1 MKFLVLDGNSIFSRA
16 FYGIK
21 MLSNKNGQ
29 MTNGIY
35 GFLTTLNKLLSE
47 VNPDRIAVAFDLPVP
62 TFRHKMFEG
71 YKGTRSKQPDEF
83 ISQLPILKDLLTA
96 MGYKLVTYAGYEAD
110 DILGTFA
117 SFCEKNDYECV
128 LATGDRDILQLIS
141 GKVCVRI
148 ASTKF
153 GRPESTFYDTEKVK
167 EEYGVLP
174 ENLVDI
180 KALQGDTSD
189 NIPGVKGIGKKT
201 ASDLVSKFGS
211 IEEIYKNIEFID
223 IKPSVKEK
231 LIAGKEM
238 AELSYALGKI
248 DTSVPIEINEQDFIP
263 KKMDEPS
270 VKKIMTELEFFK
282 LLEKM
287 NFSEVSENISSEE
300 VSCEELLKILKNE
313 KSVSFLPFIENFE
326 IKKMFFGVGKDVYA
340 LGQNDENFE
349 STIKKIMVLDDIEK
363 ISHNLKLTEK
373 VFEKNEIEISDNHFD
388 VMLASYVLTPSE
400 KDYEVFKL
408 GSAHEISIPQ
418 VALDE
423 PLKPFEKI
431 IQQVYVISKLAPIL
445 KEEIKANNQSE
456 LLMKIEQPLSKVLAS
471 MENIGFLVDRQG
483 LEKYGDEIETE
494 LKKIEVSIHSL
505 AGEEFNVNSPRQLGS
520 ILFEKLKLPYGKKGK
535 TGYSTSAQIL
545 EKLSGEHKIV
555 DEILKY
561 RSLSKLKSTYCDGI
575 IKLIQSDGR
584 VRSSFNQTETRTGR
598 ISSSEPNLQN
608 IPVRTEKGRQLRKFF
623 KAPEDCVLI
632 DADYSQIELRV
643 LAHVSQDKNMINA
656 FKNGEDIHAIT
667 ASQIM
672 GVPLEM
678 VTPEMRFK
686 AKAVNFGILYGMSA
700 FSLAKDL
707 EISFEEAQTYIVRY
721 LAHYEGIDNYM
732 RQVIEKAREQGFVET
747 IFSRRR
753 YLPEIHS
760 TNFVLRSFG
769 ERVARNM
776 PIQGAAAD
784 IIKIAMINVF
794 EKLKNEKSKLI
805 LQVHDELIIEAKLSE
820 AENVKKMLQNEM
832 ENAVKLSVPL
842 DVNISM
848 GATWYDAKD

>member
-141 GKVCVRI
+141 SKVCVRI

-153 GRPESTFYDTEKVK
+153 GRPESTLYDTEKVK
-167 EEYGVLP
+167 EEYGVSP
-174 ENLVDI
+174 ENLIDI

-201 ASDLVSKFGS
+201 ASDLVSRFGS

-223 IKPSVKEK
+223 IKSSVKEK
-231 LIAGKEM
+231 LIEGKEM

-287 NFSEVSENISSEE
+287 NFSEVSENISSKE

-340 LGQNDENFE
+340 LSHDDENFE
-349 STIKKIMVLDDIEK
+349 STIRKIMVSDDIEK

-373 VFEKNEIEISDNHFD
+373 VFEKNSVEISDNHFD

-418 VALDE
+418 VALQE
-423 PLKPFEKI
+423 SLKPFEKT
-431 IQQVYVISKLAPIL
+431 IQQVYVVSKLEPIL

-456 LLMKIEQPLSKVLAS
+456 LLTKIEQPLSKVLAS

-494 LKKIEVSIHSL
+494 LKKIETSIHSL

-555 DEILKY
+555 NEILKY
-561 RSLSKLKSTYCDGI
+561 RSLSKLKSTYCEGI

-623 KAPEDCVLI
+623 KAPEGCVLI

-820 AENVKKMLQNEM
+820 AERVKKMLQNEM

>member
-47 VNPDRIAVAFDLPVP
+47 VNPERVAIAFDLPTP
-62 TFRHKMFEG
+62 TFRHKMFED
-71 YKGTRSKQPDEF
+71 YKGNRSKRPDEF
-83 ISQLPILKDLLTA
+83 ISQIPILKDLLTA
-96 MGYKLVTYAGYEAD
+96 MGYKLVTCAGYEAD

-117 SFCEKNDYECV
+117 SFCEKNGYECV

-141 GKVCVRI
+141 NKVCVRI

-153 GRPESTFYDTEKVK
+153 GRPESTFYDLEKVK

-201 ASDLVSKFGS
+201 AGELVAKFGS

-231 LIAGKEM
+231 LIEGKEA

-282 LLEKM
+282 LIEKM
-287 NFSEVSENISSEE
+287 NFSEVSENITSKEISGA
-300 VSCEELLKILKNE
+300 ELLKILKNE
-313 KSVSFLPFIENFE
+313 KTVSFLPFIENCE
-326 IKKMFFGVGKDVYA
+326 LKKMFFAVGKDVYV
-340 LGQNDENFE
+340 LSCEDESF
-349 STIKKIMVLDDIEK
+349 SQTIEKIMISKDIEK
-363 ISHNLKLTEK
+363 VSHNLKITEK
-373 VFEKNEIEISDNHFD
+373 AFEKKKIEISDNHFD
-388 VMLASYVLTPSE
+388 VLLASYVLMPSE
-400 KDYEVFKL
+400 KDYEIFKL
-408 GSAHEISIPQ
+408 GSAHEISVPQ
-418 VALDE
+418 VSQSE
-423 PLKPFEKI
+423 TLKSFEKI
-431 IQQVYVISKLAPIL
+431 VQQVYVVSQLKPIL
-445 KEEIKANNQSE
+445 EEEIKKNNQSD
-456 LLMKIEQPLSKVLAS
+456 LLTKIEQPLSKVLAN
-471 MENIGFLVDRQG
+471 MENIGFLVDKQG
-483 LEKYGDEIETE
+483 LEKYGKEIEVD
-494 LKKIEVSIHSL
+494 LKQIEDSIHSL

-545 EKLSGEHKIV
+545 EKLSGKHKIV
-555 DEILKY
+555 DEILNY

-575 IKLIQSDGR
+575 IKLIQGDGR

-608 IPVRTEKGRQLRKFF
+608 IPVRTQRGRQLRKFF
-623 KAPEDCVLI
+623 KAREGCVLI

-643 LAHVSQDKNMINA
+643 LAHVSQDKNMIKA
-656 FKNGEDIHAIT
+656 FKNGEDVHAIT

-672 GVPLEM
+672 GVPLEE

-732 RQVIEKAREQGFVET
+732 RQIIEKARQDGFVET

-760 TNFVLRSFG
+760 TNFILRSFG

-794 EKLKNEKSKLI
+794 EKLKNKNSKLI
-805 LQVHDELIIEAKLSE
+805 LQVHDELIIEAELSE
-820 AENVKKMLQNEM
+820 AENVKKMLQDEM

>member
-141 GKVCVRI
+141 SKVCVRI

-153 GRPESTFYDTEKVK
+153 GRPESTLYDTEKVK
-167 EEYGVLP
+167 EEYGVSP
-174 ENLVDI
+174 EHLVDI

-201 ASDLVSKFGS
+201 ASDLVSRFGS

-231 LIAGKEM
+231 LIEGKEM

-287 NFSEVSENISSEE
+287 NFSEVSENISSKE

-313 KSVSFLPFIENFE
+313 KSVSFLPFIESFE

-340 LGQNDENFE
+340 LSHDDENFE
-349 STIKKIMVLDDIEK
+349 STIRKIMVSDDIEK

-373 VFEKNEIEISDNHFD
+373 VFEKNSVEISDNHFD

-418 VALDE
+418 VALNE
-423 PLKPFEKI
+423 SLKPFEKI
-431 IQQVYVISKLAPIL
+431 IQQVYVISKLEPIL
-445 KEEIKANNQSE
+445 KKEIKANNQSE
-456 LLMKIEQPLSKVLAS
+456 LLTKIEQPLSKVLAS

-494 LKKIEVSIHSL
+494 LKKIEASIHSL

-623 KAPEDCVLI
+623 KAPEGCVLI

-732 RQVIEKAREQGFVET
+732 RQVIEKAREQGYVET

-820 AENVKKMLQNEM
+820 AERVKKMLQNEM

-842 DVNISM
+842 EVNISM